1 MTASNERAGLPE
13 RPSARQR
20 PAGASP
26 AGAPSG
32 GQEPAA
38 TVPTETPARA
48 RSAHVARSRPDP
60 RPGRLMIGA
69 GAVAALTII
78 GSGLVRVPVAG
89 EEAVAQVE
97 ATRTRTSLVR
107 KVERPVRYVRL
118 KPGQKAPPGA
128 RVIQEAAPAPRVV
141 VRLVPPTRTTV
152 ASPTSRQVV
161 TRTRQSG
168 G

>member
-1 MTASNERAGLPE
+1 MTASNERVGLPE
-13 RPSARQR
+13 RPSARQG

-26 AGAPSG
+26 TGAPSG
-32 GQEPAA
+32 GQGPAA
-38 TVPTETPARA
+38 TVPTEMLARA
-48 RSAHVARSRPDP
+48 RPAHVARSRPDP

-78 GSGLVRVPVAG
+78 GSGLVRVPLAG
-89 EEAVAQVE
+89 EEVAQVE
-97 ATRTRTSLVR
+97 ATRTGTSRVQ

-152 ASPTSRQVV
+152 ARPTSRQVV